1 MRAPSSVY
9 TKASAGSPAPVAPEF
24 FARRE
29 AEIARRFVFL
39 LRFFTPRTVFLEL
52 GTRDCELALRAAA
65 YVERVWSVDA
75 PHGIARGVRP
85 PTNLRMLRTGGLAAI
100 PPESVDVAFSERPMD
115 PGRVHR
121 VLVPGG
127 IWFVAGPLVP
137 ARLFHAAGFSR
148 VVYYAGGVRVPASL
162 AKLSRATTVA
172 AYK

>member
-1 MRAPSSVY
+1 MRAPSSVF

-29 AEIARRFVFL
+29 AEIARRLEFL
-39 LRFFTPRTVFLEL
+39 LRFFTPRTVFVEL

-100 PPESVDVAFSERPMD
+100 PPESV
-115 PGRVHR
+115 GRVHR

-127 IWFVAGPLVP
+127 VWVVAGLVP
-137 ARLFHAAGFSR
+137 ARLFREAGFSR
-148 VVYYAGGVRVPASL
+148 VVYYAGGARVPASL
-162 AKLSRATTVA
+162 AKLSRVNTVA

>member
-1 MRAPSSVY
+1 VY

-29 AEIARRFVFL
+29 AEIARRLEFL
-39 LRFFTPRTVFLEL
+39 LRFFTPRTVFLEV

-65 YVERVWSVDA
+65 YVERVWLVDA
-75 PHGIARGVRP
+75 PHGITRGVRP

-100 PPESVDVAFSERPMD
+100 PRESVDVAFSEEPKD

-127 IWFVAGPLVP
+127 IWFVAGQLVP
-137 ARLFHAAGFSR
+137 ARLFREAGFSR
-148 VVYYAGGVRVPASL
+148 VVYYAGRARVPASL
-162 AKLSRATTVA
+162 ARISRVSTVA
-172 AYK
+172 AHK